1 MIQAREQQF
10 RSATEPFQHL
20 EDREVVLWGL
30 TFVQVVYG
38 AIGVILAFGFAMYVS
53 PFSGPQTMFVAILIA
68 GLPPTLSWIATQG
81 DVAPWTMTRALIAW
95 LRSSRRFAPGGSQT
109 TDGYLVEQPVAVE
122 PTLRSPHETARV
134 LEEAWEH

>member
-1 MIQAREQQF
+1 MSTIREQRF
-10 RSATEPFQHL
+10 RSAAEPFQHL

-30 TFVQVVYG
+30 TFVQVIYG
-38 AIGVILAFGFAMYVS
+38 VLGVILAGVFALYVS
-53 PFSGPQTMFVAILIA
+53 PLSAPQTMFFGILIA

-95 LRSSRRFAPGGSQT
+95 LRSPRRFAPGGSGT
-109 TDGYLVEQPVAVE
+109 TEGYVVERPVTPESIARA
-122 PTLRSPHETARV
+122 PRRSAPS